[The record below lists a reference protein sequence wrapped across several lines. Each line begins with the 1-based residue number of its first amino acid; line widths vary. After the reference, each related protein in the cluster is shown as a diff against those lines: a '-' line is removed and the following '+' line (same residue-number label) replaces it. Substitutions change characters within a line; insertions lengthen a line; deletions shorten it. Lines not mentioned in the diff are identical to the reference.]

1 MRFLLRDFKANKIY
15 YILITFSLMIFSFAI
30 SISITSFEDYYEKYL
45 GSLVGKSKYIYEM
58 SLYGVTDEDL
68 KELSEFAQKNL
79 NDINIITD
87 INIFNG
93 IFKIYVFNYNGWNNE
108 IIDGNKLDN
117 NTENVVVSGE
127 DFKIGD
133 LINIYP
139 NSYNIIG
146 KLDFNNFPE
155 LEKYIYIPYDNNRD
169 KLGYDIAIKDGVL
182 SILISSNRKI
192 NTEIGLIK
200 KLLKENNDNLKINI
214 INKKFQFLINSF
226 KVNTY
231 FFTRVLYSLCLIF
244 ISLIN
249 LVLFISYFS
258 FSKRKEIY
266 TKSVL
271 GASNFSII
279 ISEFSKLSICA
290 IIASTLGLSIQQ
302 ILDINNIK
310 TRNIP
315 MKISINNIIVV
326 PIITILLVFIIVKFI
341 YPKNNNDN
349 ISYILK
355 E

>member
-87 INIFNG
+87 INIFND

-117 NTENVVVSGE
+117 NTENVVASGE

-192 NTEIGLIK
+192 NIEIGLIK
-200 KLLKENNDNLKINI
+200 KFLKENNDNLKINI
-214 INKKFQFLINSF
+214 INKKFQF
-226 KVNTY
+226 
-231 FFTRVLYSLCLIF
+231 
-244 ISLIN
+244 LIN